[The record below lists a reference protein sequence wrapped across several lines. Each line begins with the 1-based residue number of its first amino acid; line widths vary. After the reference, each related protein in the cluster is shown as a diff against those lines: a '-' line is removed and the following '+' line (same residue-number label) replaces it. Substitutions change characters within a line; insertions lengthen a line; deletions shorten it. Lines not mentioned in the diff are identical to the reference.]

1 MRRPPG
7 RWSTDSHVNASPR
20 LLEPGYRRACA
31 ARRQDRPVW
40 PIEFADLVNAEAPI
54 ARGGRPKE
62 KAYEKV
68 QPFTLD
74 QWKGLL
80 CENTDIVESEYRA

>member
-1 MRRPPG
+1 M
-7 RWSTDSHVNASPR
+7 
-20 LLEPGYRRACA
+20 
-31 ARRQDRPVW
+31 W

-68 QPFTLD
+68 QPFTLG
-74 QWKGLL
+74 QWKGLQRDSPGCPTCFSGRGAEL
-80 CENTDIVESEYRA
+80 SSREQESEERDVKRKTLTSCS

>member
-1 MRRPPG
+1 
-7 RWSTDSHVNASPR
+7 
-20 LLEPGYRRACA
+20 
-31 ARRQDRPVW
+31 VW